1 MNNQMHKSLDE
12 EWKHSNFE
20 TLVGI
25 FVKSMSGRSFPVET
39 LLGKMS
45 VGEDLKVEFP
55 YKMF

>member
-1 MNNQMHKSLDE
+1 MHKSLDE

-39 LLGKMS
+39 LLEKMS